1 MKEHVKHFIS
11 HCPFCQKMNLLKTS
25 IHTVPFTTATYTAH
39 ERQNWDSVGPI
50 TLSNEETIHI
60 LVAIDCFTRWVELW
74 KTNDV
79 SVDSVRLPMLQHFG
93 RYGPPHQILT
103 DNGSQFVNK
112 TLEELT
118 NMTGFEHITT
128 LPYSKEE
135 NSIVERANREVMRHI
150 RAFIYEYNEDT
161 NIEELLPSVMRI
173 MNTNVHES
181 VGTSPA
187 NLMFGY
193 TVNLDRGIFLPEK
206 ALSKVNISL
215 SHWAARMLKE
225 QQRLLKTAEKL
236 QRAKDAAN
244 IAKRTKTNP
253 NELKVGSFV
262 LVRYI
267 SSILR
272 KGPPRKTNT
281 NLRGPYKVLK
291 VKLNIVTIYNSITRK
306 AEDIHLDNCYPF
318 TYDPQYVDPEDVAR
332 RVEISAFAV
341 ESITQHA
348 GDKKKRSTM
357 EFLVRFV
364 GFDESEDRWLPY
376 SELRDNPALHRY
388 LRANRM
394 KSLIPLEHKN
404 VQKEE

>member
-1 MKEHVKHFIS
+1 
-11 HCPFCQKMNLLKTS
+11 
-25 IHTVPFTTATYTAH
+25 
-39 ERQNWDSVGPI
+39 
-50 TLSNEETIHI
+50 
-60 LVAIDCFTRWVELW
+60 
-74 KTNDV
+74 
-79 SVDSVRLPMLQHFG
+79 MLQHFG

-225 QQRLLKTAEKL
+225 QQRLLKTTENL

-306 AEDIHLDNCYPF
+306 AEEIHLDNCYPF

-332 RVEISAFAV
+332 RDEISAFAV